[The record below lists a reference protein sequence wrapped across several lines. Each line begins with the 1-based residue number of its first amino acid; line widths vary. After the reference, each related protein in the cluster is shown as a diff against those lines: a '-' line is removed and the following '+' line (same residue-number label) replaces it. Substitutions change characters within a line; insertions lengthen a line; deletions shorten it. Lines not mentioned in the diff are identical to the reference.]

1 MIGSWF
7 LFVLFT
13 FIFMLFWGGP
23 QRESVGVVGCHVRKA
38 VRGGGGGGGGRWVHG
53 PESVFSGHP

>member
-1 MIGSWF
+1 MGSWF

-38 VRGGGGGGGGRWVHG
+38 VRGPSPYKKGGGGGGVG
-53 PESVFSGHP
+53 